1 MLKGKDEFVVGLD
14 IGTSKIAMAV
24 GTLASGGKVTI
35 KGLKSYPVSD
45 SMIRGELRN
54 VDIATK
60 TIKKLIADFENGVMD
75 SIGSI
80 IVNISSSETESE
92 FYKTSLTRSG
102 NENIVSIGDIIRM
115 NDDIGRTNIKA
126 SMQMVFSMPLL
137 YQIDN
142 LPDPCYDPVGHTG
155 NRLDADFNL
164 ICCGFN
170 PITNINKAIQRCAD
184 NDPPTVER
192 LLPTSIAS
200 SLAVLSDEE
209 LIGGCV
215 LVDLGAGVT
224 NIAIYQ
230 DRLLVWA
237 GVLPMG
243 SNLITNDIVEGCS
256 IPRVQAEQL
265 KVNWGNAIPDPATKE
280 HYLVIEGNKNR
291 KETFISQYN
300 LARIINARVEEIATF
315 VLKYIYEFELLNRLH
330 YGIILTGGGAN
341 LNGITDLFRQVT
353 GLDCRKGNSADVIAN
368 AKDEQLRK
376 PEFATA
382 IGLVRSGFYS
392 IDIREN
398 MHADETREYIE
409 RYYSDQYQSQP
420 VPRQVVKKANA
431 ERVPQKEQAP
441 TPPPPKRNPFAA
453 FTETIKSRLLD
464 SPDDD
469 STNY

>member
-60 TIKKLIADFENGVMD
+60 TIKRLIADFENGIMD

-102 NENIVSIGDIIRM
+102 NDNIVNVGDIIRM
-115 NDDIGRTNIKA
+115 NEDISRTNIKA
-126 SMQMVFSMPLL
+126 NMQMVFSMPLL
-137 YQIDN
+137 YQVDN
-142 LPDPCYDPVGHTG
+142 QDKSYDPVGHTG

-170 PITNINKAIQRCAD
+170 PITNINKAVQRCSDTDA
-184 NDPPTVER
+184 PSIER
-192 LLPTSIAS
+192 VLPSSIAS
-200 SLAVLSDEE
+200 SLAVLSEE
-209 LIGGCV
+209 EIEGGCV

-256 IPRVQAEQL
+256 IPKTQAEQL

-315 VLKYIYEFELLNRLH
+315 VLKYVYEFELLNRLH
-330 YGIILTGGGAN
+330 YGIVLTGGGAN
-341 LNGITDLFRQVT
+341 LNGITNLFKQVT
-353 GLDCRKGNSADVIAN
+353 GLDCRKGNTADVIAN
-368 AKDEQLRK
+368 SKDEQLRK
-376 PEFATA
+376 PEFSTA
-382 IGLVRSGFYS
+382 IGLVRSGFFS
-392 IDIREN
+392 IDAREN
-398 MHADETREYIE
+398 AHADATREFLESHNGVHHYSPVISKPAGKKTNTE
-409 RYYSDQYQSQP
+409 RSAQQ
-420 VPRQVVKKANA
+420 
-431 ERVPQKEQAP
+431 EQA
-441 TPPPPKRNPFAA
+441 PPPPKKRSPFADLTKA
-453 FTETIKSRLLD
+453 IKTTFLD
-464 SPDDD
+464 SDDD
-469 STNY
+469 SSAY

>member
-54 VDIATK
+54 VDVATK
-60 TIKKLIADFENGVMD
+60 AIKRLIADFENGIMD

-92 FYKTSLTRSG
+92 FYRTSLTRNG
-102 NENIVSIGDIIRM
+102 NDNIVNVGDIIRM
-115 NDDIGRTNIKA
+115 NEDISRTHIKA
-126 SMQMVFSMPLL
+126 NMQMVFSMPLL
-137 YQIDN
+137 YQVDN
-142 LPDPCYDPVGHTG
+142 QDKSYDPVGHTG

-170 PITNINKAIQRCAD
+170 PITNINKAVQRC
-184 NDPPTVER
+184 NENEPPSIER
-192 LLPTSIAS
+192 VLPSSIAS
-200 SLAVLSDEE
+200 SLAVLSEE
-209 LIGGCV
+209 ETEHGCV

-256 IPRVQAEQL
+256 IPRTQAEQL
-265 KVNWGNAIPDPATKE
+265 KVNWGNAIPDPSTKE

-300 LARIINARVEEIATF
+300 LARIINARVEEIATY

-341 LNGITDLFRQVT
+341 LNGITNLFKQVT
-353 GLDCRKGNSADVIAN
+353 GLDCRKGNNADVIAN
-368 AKDEQLRK
+368 SKDEQYRK

-392 IDIREN
+392 IDVREN
-398 MHADETREYIE
+398 THSDAMREYME
-409 RYYSDQYQSQP
+409 TNHTEQHYSP
-420 VPRQVVKKANA
+420 VTQKQALRKTNTQ
-431 ERVPQKEQAP
+431 RVAQQEQIPQ
-441 TPPPPKRNPFAA
+441 PPKKRSHFAELTKA
-453 FTETIKSRLLD
+453 IRTTFLDTED
-464 SPDDD
+464 SSSD
-469 STNY
+469 Y